1 MIHVPLRR
9 VRTTQPSGPTLV
21 DWTNPINKGLLS
33 FVYPGFEAVSR
44 TPLPRHDTVSRHG
57 RVWSKITGTDNTERY
72 TFPVAPGLNGATECT
87 LLIVGVPASSYSGF
101 NLKVG
106 STNLA
111 DLSGIGTVD
120 IGGEDQ
126 PYVAT
131 NSATNIPYY
140 FGGFPYPNNCWI
152 MRWSGGALSVHSDML
167 PGSYSTARAG
177 TSIVCNDET
186 KGIIVNSYYGGQRL
200 AGAAVWNR
208 ALSLHHTRAL
218 LLNPWQGL
226 APQMFIVPLPV
237 STEPGHQPQL
247 LAPISDI
254 SKGLWTPSSGSNLY
268 PMLDESAADDAD
280 YIIATSPSSCEMRL
294 ATGNAPSVAGTYAL
308 RYRLLPGT
316 GSIAAELRQGST
328 TLAAWGPHHL
338 TASAQDFAQTL
349 TAGQAAAITDYSDL
363 RVVFTAS

>member
-1 MIHVPLRR
+1 
-9 VRTTQPSGPTLV
+9 
-21 DWTNPINKGLLS
+21 
-33 FVYPGFEAVSR
+33 
-44 TPLPRHDTVSRHG
+44 
-57 RVWSKITGTDNTERY
+57 
-72 TFPVAPGLNGATECT
+72 
-87 LLIVGVPASSYSGF
+87 
-101 NLKVG
+101 
-106 STNLA
+106 
-111 DLSGIGTVD
+111 
-120 IGGEDQ
+120 
-126 PYVAT
+126 
-131 NSATNIPYY
+131 
-140 FGGFPYPNNCWI
+140 

-237 STEPGHQPQL
+237 STEPGHQP

-294 ATGNAPSVAGTYAL
+294 ATGTTPSGMGSYTL
-308 RYRLLPGT
+308 RYRLLDGS
-316 GSIAAELRQGST
+316 GSIAVSLKCGGSIV
-328 TLAAWGPHHL
+328 AAFGPHAL
-338 TASAQDFAQTL
+338 TGAAQDFEQTL